1 MITKEKIDVS
11 VTGLTNTYLN
21 NLQKIEGKIT
31 KNDFILKINDITFP
45 ASELNKIHLDLSS
58 LTYTAKKKVGK
69 RMSFFEK
76 KGTIKSINNMFR
88 FLYRL
93 NVINDEVRIT
103 PSLLEQ
109 KIQLSRKLYVKLR
122 DEAEVA
128 RLAYKELKGD
138 FYKK

>member
-1 MITKEKIDVS
+1 
-11 VTGLTNTYLN
+11 
-21 NLQKIEGKIT
+21 
-31 KNDFILKINDITFP
+31 
-45 ASELNKIHLDLSS
+45 
-58 LTYTAKKKVGK
+58 
-69 RMSFFEK
+69 
-76 KGTIKSINNMFR
+76 MFR